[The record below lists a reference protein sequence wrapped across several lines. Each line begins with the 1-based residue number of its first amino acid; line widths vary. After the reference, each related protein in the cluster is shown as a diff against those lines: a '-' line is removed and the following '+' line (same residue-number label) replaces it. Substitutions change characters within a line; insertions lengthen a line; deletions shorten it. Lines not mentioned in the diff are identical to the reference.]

1 VSGHQAF
8 LDRIDSVLNDG
19 EDHRLKTPDP
29 TRCFGAK
36 VLSCPD
42 CGHGIDPH
50 GVDPG
55 GPCGVGDAQ
64 GNLCPCLMQPN
75 GIACLLLAELEAIVR
90 SYENGDNQ

>member
-1 VSGHQAF
+1 MSGHQAF

>member
-1 VSGHQAF
+1 MTDHQ
-8 LDRIDSVLNDG
+8 LIMDHIDTVLSEG
-19 EDHRLKTPDP
+19 EDRRLKNVDP
-29 TRCFGAK
+29 HRCFGDK

-50 GVDPG
+50 GVNPG

-75 GIACLLLAELEAIVR
+75 GIACLLLADLNAIIR
-90 SYENGDNQ
+90 GYESGNSR